1 MHHLLQLGCVLP
13 VTSCEV
19 ERSFSAFR
27 RVKTVIRSCMGEERL
42 SSLCLMHIH
51 YEVHI
56 NSHIVVEEFIRK
68 QPRRL
73 FSSLYHKESN
83 SKCFL
88 SPYMKHSIR
97 KWVLWILFYN
107 IKCNINAIGFLFV
120 TQHTTP
126 LLYVKIHFG
135 VLNMRGTNVSRFDTP

>member
-1 MHHLLQLGCVLP
+1 M
-13 VTSCEV
+13 TSCEV
-19 ERSFSAFR
+19 ERSFSVFR

-51 YEVHI
+51 YDVHI

-83 SKCFL
+83 SKVLCNVVTE
-88 SPYMKHSIR
+88 MKH
-97 KWVLWILFYN
+97 
-107 IKCNINAIGFLFV
+107 
-120 TQHTTP
+120 
-126 LLYVKIHFG
+126 LY
-135 VLNMRGTNVSRFDTP
+135 LNDTCTVCTFHHKR